1 MISASLVKELR
12 EKTGAGM
19 MDCKKA
25 LTECNGDIN
34 AAADWLREKGI
45 AKAAKKATRIAAEGL
60 ADVAIAGNKAYLFE
74 LNSETDFVAK
84 NEKFII
90 LLNQIGQACVASDA
104 ACEKCALAASVDGQ
118 TVEELIVAATATIGE
133 KISLRRVTKVEKAD
147 DEVFGVYKHN
157 GGKIVVVSVIKG
169 NDELVAKDICMHVAM
184 YNPRYLDASF
194 VEQSVLDHEADVI
207 KAEIA
212 NDPANASKPEN
223 IIEKMVMG
231 RLAKFKKEIC
241 LVDQAFVKD
250 PSVTVAQYLA
260 SKNSSAVN
268 YVRYEVGEGMEKRND
283 DFAAEVAA
291 QAAAAAAQKQN

>member
-1 MISASLVKELR
+1 MINASLVKELR

-25 LTECNGDIN
+25 LVECNGDLN

-60 ADVAIAGNKAYLFE
+60 CDVVINGNKAYLFE

-84 NEKFII
+84 NEKFLT
-90 LLNQIGQACVASDA
+90 LLKQIGEACVNNDPS
-104 ACEKCALAASVDGQ
+104 CENCALSATINGQ

-133 KISLRRVTKVEKAD
+133 KISLRRVARVEKKD
-147 DEVFGVYKHN
+147 DEIFGIYKHN
-157 GGKIVVVSVIKG
+157 GGKIVVLSVLKG
-169 NDELVAKDICMHVAM
+169 TDANVAKDVCMHVAM
-184 YNPRYLDASF
+184 YNPRYLDESAID
-194 VEQSVLDHEADVI
+194 QADLDHESEVI

-212 NDPANASKPEN
+212 NDPANASKPSN
-223 IIEKMVMG
+223 IIEKMVAG

-250 PSVTVAQYLA
+250 PSMTVNQYLNSHN
-260 SKNSSAVN
+260 SKAVN
-268 YVRYEVGEGMEKRND
+268 YVRFEVGEGMEKRNE

-291 QAAAAAAQKQN
+291 AAAAVKH

>member
-1 MISASLVKELR
+1 MITAALVKELR

-84 NEKFII
+84 NEKFIT

-104 ACEKCALAASVDGQ
+104 ACEKCALAATVDGQ

-169 NDELVAKDICMHVAM
+169 NDQLVAKDICMHVAM
-184 YNPRYLDASF
+184 FNPRYLDASF
-194 VEQSVLDHEADVI
+194 VEQSVLDHEAEVI

-250 PSVTVAQYLA
+250 PSVSVAQYLA

-291 QAAAAAAQKQN
+291 QAAAAAAKQN

>member
-1 MISASLVKELR
+1 MINASLVKELR

-25 LTECNGDIN
+25 LTECGGDLN

-60 ADVAIAGNKAYLFE
+60 CDVALNGNKAYLFE

-84 NEKFII
+84 NEKFLN
-90 LLNQIGQACVASDA
+90 LLKQIGEACV
-104 ACEKCALAASVDGQ
+104 VR
-118 TVEELIVAATATIGE
+118 I
-133 KISLRRVTKVEKAD
+133 EKAE

-157 GGKIVVVSVIKG
+157 GGKIVVLSVIKG
-169 NDELVAKDICMHVAM
+169 TDANIAKDICMHVAM
-184 YNPRYLDASF
+184 YNPRYLDESSIN
-194 VEQSVLDHEADVI
+194 QQDLDHEAEVI

-212 NDPANASKPEN
+212 NDPANATKPSN
-223 IIEKMVMG
+223 IIDKMVMG

-241 LVDQAFVKD
+241 LVDQPFVKD
-250 PSVTVAQYLA
+250 PGVTVAQYLNNHNTKA
-260 SKNSSAVN
+260 IN
-268 YVRYEVGEGMEKRND
+268 YVRFEVGEGMEKRND

-291 QAAAAAAQKQN
+291 AAAAAKH

>member
-84 NEKFII
+84 NEKFIT

-169 NDELVAKDICMHVAM
+169 NDQLVAKDICMHVAM
-184 YNPRYLDASF
+184 FNPRYLDASF
-194 VEQSVLDHEADVI
+194 VEQSVLDHEAEVI

-250 PSVTVAQYLA
+250 PSVSVAQYLA

-291 QAAAAAAQKQN
+291 QAAAAAAKQN

>member
-1 MISASLVKELR
+1 MINASLVKELR

-25 LTECNGDIN
+25 LMECNGDIN

-60 ADVAIAGNKAYLFE
+60 ADVAIEGNKAYLYE

-84 NEKFII
+84 NEKFIT
-90 LLNQIGQACVASDA
+90 LLNQIGAACVANDA
-104 ACEKCALAASVDGQ
+104 ACEKCALAATIDGQ

-133 KISLRRVTKVEKAD
+133 KISLRRVVKVEKAD

-169 NDELVAKDICMHVAM
+169 TDAVVAKDVCMHVAM
-184 YNPRYLDASF
+184 YNPRYLDSSA
-194 VEQSVLDHEADVI
+194 VEQSVLDHEAEVI

-241 LVDQAFVKD
+241 LVDQPFVKD
-250 PSVTVAQYLA
+250 PGVTVAQYLA
-260 SKNSSAVN
+260 SKNTSAVN
-268 YVRYEVGEGMEKRND
+268 YVRFEVGEGMEKRND

-291 QAAAAAAQKQN
+291 TAAAAAQK

>member
-1 MISASLVKELR
+1 MISASVVNELR

-34 AAADWLREKGI
+34 AAVDWLREKGI

-60 ADVAIAGNKAYLFE
+60 CDVAINGNKAYLYE

-84 NEKFII
+84 NEKFTT
-90 LLNQIGQACVASDA
+90 LLHEIGEACVANDT
-104 ACEKCALAASVDGQ
+104 ACEKCTLAANYKGQ
-118 TVEELIVAATATIGE
+118 TIEEMIVAATATIGE
-133 KISLRRVTKVEKAD
+133 KISLRRVVRVEKAD

-157 GGKIVVVSVIKG
+157 GGKIVVLSVIKG
-169 NDELVAKDICMHVAM
+169 NDATVAKDVCMHVAM
-184 YNPRYLDASF
+184 YNPRYLD
-194 VEQSVLDHEADVI
+194 EQSINHEDLAHEEEVI

-212 NDPANASKPEN
+212 NEPANASKPAN

-241 LVDQAFVKD
+241 LVDQPFVKD
-250 PSVTVAQYLA
+250 PSVTVAQFLK
-260 SKNSSAVN
+260 SHNSAAVN
-268 YVRYEVGEGMEKRND
+268 YVRFEVGEGMEKRND

-291 QAAAAAAQKQN
+291 QAAAAQKH

>member
-25 LTECNGDIN
+25 LTECNGDLN

-45 AKAAKKATRIAAEGL
+45 AKAAKKASRIAAEGL
-60 ADVAIAGNKAYLFE
+60 CDVAINGNKAYLFE

-84 NEKFII
+84 NEKFLT
-90 LLNQIGQACVASDA
+90 LLHQIGAACVANDV
-104 ACEKCALAASVDGQ
+104 ACEKCALEAAYEGQ
-118 TVEELIVAATATIGE
+118 TVENLVISATAIIGE
-133 KISLRRVTKVEKAD
+133 KISLRRVVRIEKAD

-169 NDELVAKDICMHVAM
+169 TDALVAKDICMHVAM
-184 YNPRYLDASF
+184 YNPRYLDEASINQ
-194 VEQSVLDHEADVI
+194 EDLDHEAEVI

-212 NDPANASKPEN
+212 NDPANASKPAN
-223 IIEKMVMG
+223 IIEKMAMG

-241 LVDQAFVKD
+241 LVDQPFVKD
-250 PSVTVAQYLA
+250 PSITVGQYLK
-260 SKNSSAVN
+260 SKNSAAVA

-291 QAAAAAAQKQN
+291 QAAAAKANK